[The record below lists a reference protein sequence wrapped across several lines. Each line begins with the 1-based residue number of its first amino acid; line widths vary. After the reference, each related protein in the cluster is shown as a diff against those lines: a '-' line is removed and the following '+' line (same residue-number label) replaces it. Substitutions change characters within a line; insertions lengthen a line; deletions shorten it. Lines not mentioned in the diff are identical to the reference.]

1 MELEQNEYKRAL
13 SGVFL
18 HMFTWFLLCYMRR
31 RYFTM
36 PKALGFLAFNIFA
49 VTFLYLQSY
58 MLAANSWS
66 DPSSKIIYTLLM
78 LSDCFFG
85 FFYAALGNFLY
96 SSGHFGFCTFPKI
109 FFAVSI
115 YFFFDDRLSQVLLA
129 FVGTTIAC
137 YFTGLNAEELIL
149 DCHHENI
156 VEFWTLDYYTL
167 LYLDIPYIAKKCWYG
182 VQDIMAD
189 TKERVFGSGKS
200 KVAGKSDK
208 ND

>member
-1 MELEQNEYKRAL
+1 M
-13 SGVFL
+13 
-18 HMFTWFLLCYMRR
+18 
-31 RYFTM
+31 
-36 PKALGFLAFNIFA
+36 
-49 VTFLYLQSY
+49 
-58 MLAANSWS
+58 
-66 DPSSKIIYTLLM
+66 
-78 LSDCFFG
+78 
-85 FFYAALGNFLY
+85 
-96 SSGHFGFCTFPKI
+96 
-109 FFAVSI
+109 
-115 YFFFDDRLSQVLLA
+115 LLA